1 MTRLG
6 TDAISLRN
14 ALARAQSGQQLRAK
28 LLIAPLVVFL
38 FVVYVLPLAEVLRR
52 SVDDRDFGRLM
63 PQTAR
68 ALDDWDRKNLP
79 PPNVYAVLASE
90 MRQRAEAGEIALVAR
105 RLSYD
110 FHDARTL
117 VMNTARQLR
126 RIDSEPA
133 GGWKVWFEA
142 TDRHWGER
150 TIWLAAARAT
160 GPLTDLHLLA
170 ALDLRK
176 GPEGLKWAEPEQ
188 AIFLQV
194 LLRTFAIGATVTF
207 LCVLLG
213 YPLALLITTSSA
225 RIAALL
231 TLFVLLPFWTSLLV
245 RTTAWMVILQEN
257 GIINHL
263 LIWAGLIEKP
273 VRLIFNRIGVIITMV
288 HVLLPFFVLP
298 LLAVMKGIRPETV
311 RAARSLGAPPVTTF
325 LRIYVPQTYPGITAG
340 ALLVFIS
347 AIGYYIT
354 PALVGGAD
362 DQMLSYLI
370 AYYTNSSANWGLA
383 SALGVLLLASTG
395 LLGLV
400 YARVSAKRVKLA

>member
-1 MTRLG
+1 MSRFL
-6 TDAISLRN
+6 TDAQSLRN
-14 ALARAQSGQQLRAK
+14 ALIRAQSGQQLKAK

-52 SVDDRDFGRLM
+52 SVDDRDFSRLM

-79 PPNVYAVLASE
+79 PPNVYAVMASE

-133 GGWKVWFEA
+133 EGWRAWFEA

-176 GPEGLKWAEPEQ
+176 GPDGLRWAEPEQ

-194 LLRTFAIGATVTF
+194 LLRTFAIGATVT
-207 LCVLLG
+207 LICLLLG
-213 YPLALLITTSSA
+213 YPW
-225 RIAALL
+225 
-231 TLFVLLPFWTSLLV
+231 PC
-245 RTTAWMVILQEN
+245 
-257 GIINHL
+257 
-263 LIWAGLIEKP
+263 
-273 VRLIFNRIGVIITMV
+273 
-288 HVLLPFFVLP
+288 
-298 LLAVMKGIRPETV
+298 
-311 RAARSLGAPPVTTF
+311 
-325 LRIYVPQTYPGITAG
+325 
-340 ALLVFIS
+340 
-347 AIGYYIT
+347 
-354 PALVGGAD
+354 
-362 DQMLSYLI
+362 
-370 AYYTNSSANWGLA
+370 
-383 SALGVLLLASTG
+383 
-395 LLGLV
+395 
-400 YARVSAKRVKLA
+400 